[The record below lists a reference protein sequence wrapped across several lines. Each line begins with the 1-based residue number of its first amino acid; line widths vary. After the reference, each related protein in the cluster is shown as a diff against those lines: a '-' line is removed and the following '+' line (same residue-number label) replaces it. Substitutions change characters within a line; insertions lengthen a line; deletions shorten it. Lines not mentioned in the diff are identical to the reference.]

1 MVEVAQGIAVPA
13 LLGLPPKAKGLVIFA
28 HGSGSSRYS
37 SRNLFVVEALNDG
50 ELATLLLDLLTAEE
64 EAIDRSSGK
73 LRFDILLLSRRLIA
87 AAGWAFAQPALRRLR
102 LGYFGASTGAA
113 AALVAAAALR
123 DGIAA
128 VVSRGG
134 RPDLAGEHLQEVQA
148 PTLLIVGG
156 ADQTILRVNRQALLR
171 IGAERRLAI
180 VANATHLF
188 EEPGAL
194 VEVARLSRLWFERYL

>member
-37 SRNLFVVEALNDG
+37 SRNLFVAEALNDG

-64 EAIDRSSGK
+64 EAIDGSTGK

-123 DGIAA
+123 DGVAA
-128 VVSRGG
+128 VV
-134 RPDLAGEHLQEVQA
+134 PVAVA
-148 PTLLIVGG
+148 PISP
-156 ADQTILRVNRQALLR
+156 ASICKRCRLR
-171 IGAERRLAI
+171 
-180 VANATHLF
+180 HC
-188 EEPGAL
+188 
-194 VEVARLSRLWFERYL
+194 

>member
-37 SRNLFVVEALNDG
+37 SRNLFVAEALNDG

-113 AALVAAAALR
+113 AALVATAALR
-123 DGIAA
+123 DGVAA